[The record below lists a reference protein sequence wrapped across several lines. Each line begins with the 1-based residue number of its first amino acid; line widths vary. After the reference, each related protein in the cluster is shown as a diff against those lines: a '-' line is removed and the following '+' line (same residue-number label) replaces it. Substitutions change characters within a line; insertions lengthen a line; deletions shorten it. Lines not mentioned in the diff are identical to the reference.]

1 MSSIIGWDVGGAH
14 LKAAL
19 VRDGSVAGVVQ
30 LPCELWRGMDRLETA
45 LDAATATLGSAALH
59 AVTTTGE
66 LVDCFPNRIE
76 GVDRIVTAM
85 ARRLGGQRLAFY
97 AGPRG
102 FVTAEREITFAEDIA
117 SANWHATAAL
127 VASRIGDALLV
138 DFGSTTTDIV
148 PILAGSI
155 VARGFNDHDRLVA
168 GELVYM
174 GLTRTP
180 VAAIADRVPFRGR
193 WSTMMNE
200 YFATMADVWRVLDV
214 LPPDLD
220 QHATADNRPK
230 DRVASMA
237 RLARMVGLDA
247 GGGDE
252 HDRLGL
258 AAWLAEQQMRR
269 IEDGIHLVQS
279 AVDLPP
285 AAPVVAAGAGRFIVE
300 RIAARQNRR
309 CIDFATLIGGTTGKQ
324 GHWASTCAPA
334 VAVALLLA
342 ASRGERVPPAQPAA

>member
-19 VRDGSVAGVVQ
+19 VRDGLVVSVMQV
-30 LPCELWRGMDRLETA
+30 PCELWRGMDRLETA
-45 LDAATATLGSAALH
+45 LDEVTGALGKAARH

-66 LVDCFPNRIE
+66 LVDYFPNRLE

-102 FVTAEREITFAEDIA
+102 FVTAEREISFAEDIA

-127 VASRIGDALLV
+127 VASQIADALCI

-148 PILAGSI
+148 PIVEGSI

-180 VAAIADRVPFRGR
+180 VAAVADRVPFRGR

-200 YFATMADVWRVLDV
+200 YFATVADVWRVLDV

-220 QHATADNRPK
+220 QHSTADNRPK
-230 DRVASMA
+230 DRDASVA
-237 RLARMVGLDA
+237 RLGRMIGLDA
-247 GGGDE
+247 GDAA
-252 HDRLGL
+252 DRDWLGL
-258 AAWLAEQQMRR
+258 ASWLAEQQMRQ

-279 AVDLPP
+279 ACNLPL
-285 AAPVVAAGAGRFIVE
+285 AAPVIAAGAGRFIVE

-309 CIDFATLIGGTTGKQ
+309 CIDFASLIGATGET
-324 GHWASTCAPA
+324 GRWASTCAPA

-342 ASRGERVPPAQPAA
+342 ARKVEPGVP

>member
-19 VRDGSVAGVVQ
+19 VKEGRLIDVVQ
-30 LPCELWRGMDRLETA
+30 LPCELWRGMDRLEIS
-45 LDAATATLGSAALH
+45 LDQATARLGDAQHH

-66 LVDCFPNRIE
+66 LVDYFANRLE

-85 ARRLGGQRLAFY
+85 ARRLGGQHLAFY

-102 FVTAEREITFAEDIA
+102 FVTAERELTFAEDIA

-127 VASRIGDALLV
+127 VASHVADALLV
-138 DFGSTTTDIV
+138 DLGSTTTDIV
-148 PILAGSI
+148 PIIGHRVA
-155 VARGFNDHDRLVA
+155 ARGYNDHDRLVA

-180 VAAIADRVPFRGR
+180 VASVADRVPFRGR
-193 WSTMMNE
+193 WVSLMNE
-200 YFATMADVWRVLDV
+200 YFATIADVWRLLDA

-230 DRVASMA
+230 DRDASIG

-247 GGGDE
+247 ADASDGE
-252 HDRLGL
+252 WRAL
-258 AAWLAEQQMRR
+258 ATFLAEMQMRR
-269 IEDGIHLVQS
+269 IEDGLHFVQS
-279 AVDLPP
+279 AGALPLD
-285 AAPVVAAGAGRFIVE
+285 APVVAAGAGRFVVE
-300 RIAARQNRR
+300 RIAVRQGRR
-309 CIDFATLIGGTTGKQ
+309 TIDFASLVGGTGEI
-324 GHWASTCAPA
+324 GHWVGTCAPS
-334 VAVALLLA
+334 VAVALLL
-342 ASRGERVPPAQPAA
+342 SAQR

>member
-1 MSSIIGWDVGGAH
+1 M
-14 LKAAL
+14 
-19 VRDGSVAGVVQ
+19 
-30 LPCELWRGMDRLETA
+30 
-45 LDAATATLGSAALH
+45 
-59 AVTTTGE
+59 
-66 LVDCFPNRIE
+66 
-76 GVDRIVTAM
+76 
-85 ARRLGGQRLAFY
+85 
-97 AGPRG
+97 
-102 FVTAEREITFAEDIA
+102 
-117 SANWHATAAL
+117 
-127 VASRIGDALLV
+127 
-138 DFGSTTTDIV
+138 
-148 PILAGSI
+148 PILAGS
-155 VARGFNDHDRLVA
+155 VAARGFNDHDRLVA

-252 HDRLGL
+252 HDWLVL

-269 IEDGIHLVQS
+269 IEDGMHLVQS
-279 AVDLPP
+279 ALDLPP

-309 CIDFATLIGGTTGKQ
+309 CIDFATLIGGTAGEQ
-324 GHWASTCAPA
+324 DHWASTCAPA

-342 ASRGERVPPAQPAA
+342 ASRGERALRSARGLMGRDPRHQPFPGFAFLRAGGLVDGDLEIGDLALRSCRAAACRAGSPGSPPRPRPPWPG

>member
-19 VRDGSVAGVVQ
+19 VRDGLVVNVMQ
-30 LPCELWRGMDRLETA
+30 VPCELWRGMDRLETA
-45 LDAATATLGSAALH
+45 LDVVTMALGEAARH

-66 LVDCFPNRIE
+66 LVDYFPNRLE

-127 VASRIGDALLV
+127 VAGRVSDALFF

-148 PILAGSI
+148 PILDGR
-155 VARGFNDHDRLVA
+155 VMARGFNDHDRLVA

-180 VAAIADRVPFRGR
+180 VASITDRVPFRGR
-193 WSTMMNE
+193 WSTLMNE
-200 YFATMADVWRVLDV
+200 YFATMADAWRILDA
-214 LPPDLD
+214 LPLDLD

-230 DRVASMA
+230 DREASIA

-247 GGGDE
+247 ADAGERDW
-252 HDRLGL
+252 LGL
-258 AAWLAEQQMRR
+258 ASWLAEQQMRR
-269 IEDGIHLVQS
+269 IEDGMHLVQS
-279 AVDLPP
+279 ACNLPP
-285 AAPVVAAGAGRFIVE
+285 AAPLIAAGAGGFVVE

-309 CIDFATLIGGTTGKQ
+309 SIDFATLVDGTGETGR
-324 GHWASTCAPA
+324 WASTCAPA
-334 VAVALLLA
+334 VAVALLL
-342 ASRGERVPPAQPAA
+342 SQTVP

>member
-19 VRDGSVAGVVQ
+19 VRDGSVVGVIQV
-30 LPCELWRGMDRLETA
+30 PCELWRGIDRLETA
-45 LDAATATLGSAALH
+45 LDAATATLGSAARH

-117 SANWHATAAL
+117 SANWHAAAAL
-127 VASRIGDALLV
+127 VASRIADALLV

-148 PILAGSI
+148 PILAGSV

-180 VAAIADRVPFRGR
+180 VAAVSDRVPFRGR

-200 YFATMADVWRVLDV
+200 YFATMADVWRALDI

-230 DRVASMA
+230 DRAASMA

-252 HDRLGL
+252 RDWLVL

-279 AVDLPP
+279 AFNLPP

-309 CIDFATLIGGTTGKQ
+309 CIDFATLIGGTGEQ

-342 ASRGERVPPAQPAA
+342 ASRGERAPPAQPAA